1 MSGLDSPHQ
10 RRIRWWLEYFE
21 EVVGG
26 IALLAIIFS
35 VSWGVITRYITEQP
49 ATWASEVA
57 NLSFAWLTFFGA
69 SACIKY
75 RLHPSIDMLTASAPA
90 HLRQLIAGFNHVL
103 LLSFFGFMTWFGIS
117 FTIESWD
124 TPSAVLQIPQSFLYG
139 PVAVCS
145 LLMIV
150 RQVQVILRGV
160 RQDHLNDETRGS
172 HVG

>member
-10 RRIRWWLEYFE
+10 RHIRWWLEYFE

-75 RLHPSIDMLTASAPA
+75 RLHPSIDMLTARLPP
-90 HLRQLIAGFNHVL
+90 HLQRLVYGFNHVL
-103 LLSFFGFMTWFGIS
+103 LLSFYGFMTWYGTRFAL
-117 FTIESWD
+117 ESWN
-124 TPSAVLQIPQSFLYG
+124 TPTAVLQWPQTVLYA
-139 PVAVCS
+139 PVAICS
-145 LLMIV
+145 ALMIL
-150 RQVQVILRGV
+150 RHLQVLRRGT
-160 RQDHLNDETRGS
+160 QLDPMNDETRGS

>member
-1 MSGLDSPHQ
+1 MPILDSPQQ
-10 RRIRWWLEYFE
+10 RQIRWWLEYFE

-26 IALLAIIFS
+26 LALLAIIFS
-35 VSWGVITRYITEQP
+35 VSWGVVTRYITEQP

-75 RLHPSIDMLTASAPA
+75 RLHPSIDMLTALAPA
-90 HLRQLIAGFNHVL
+90 HLKRWIAGFNHVL
-103 LLSFFGFMTWFGIS
+103 LLSFFGFMTWFGIR

-139 PVAVCS
+139 PVAICS
-145 LLMIV
+145 CLMIV
-150 RQVQVILRGV
+150 RHVQVILRGV
-160 RQDHLNDETRGS
+160 QQDHLNDETRGS
-172 HVG
+172 NVG

>member
-1 MSGLDSPHQ
+1 MSSLDSPHQ
-10 RRIRWWLEYFE
+10 RNIRWWLEYFE

-26 IALLAIIFS
+26 VALLAIIFS
-35 VSWGVITRYITEQP
+35 VSWGVVTRYITEQP

-57 NLSFAWLTFFGA
+57 NMAFAWLTFFGA

-75 RLHPSIDMLTASAPA
+75 RLHPSIDMLTASAPPR
-90 HLRQLIAGFNHVL
+90 LQRWIAGFNHVL
-103 LLSFFGFMTWFGIS
+103 LLSFFGFMTWFGAR
-117 FTIESWD
+117 FTIASWE

-145 LLMIV
+145 GLMIF
-150 RQVQVILRGV
+150 RHIQVMLRGV
-160 RQDHLNDETRGS
+160 QHNQLNNDTRGS